1 MPISISSPPPRR
13 HRPVLVA
20 GAVLLAGLSTTA
32 CSSLQSSDGLLS
44 RITPHRIEVVQGNVV
59 TREQAQAVRIGM
71 SRAQVRD
78 ILGSPLVTS
87 AFHADRWDYVFTIR
101 RQGTEPQLR
110 RVLAR
115 FDGDRLVTFD
125 TGGELPGEREFVASI
140 DTGKAP
146 RKMPVLALT
155 EEQVA
160 ALPVRKPAPAAAA
173 PAAPAAETSAPLRAY
188 PPLEPVR

>member
-1 MPISISSPPPRR
+1 MPSSIPVPFRR
-13 HRPVLVA
+13 GHRPALIVGLVLVA
-20 GAVLLAGLSTTA
+20 SLSATG
-32 CSSLQSSDGLLS
+32 CSSLQSSDGLLN
-44 RITPHRIEVVQGNVV
+44 RITPHRIDVVQGNVV

-71 SRAQVRD
+71 TRSQVRD

-115 FDGDRLVTFD
+115 FEGDRLAVFD
-125 TGGELPGEREFVASI
+125 TGGDLPGEREFVASI

-146 RKMPVLALT
+146 RKTPVLALT
-155 EEQVA
+155 EQQVA
-160 ALPVRKPAPAAAA
+160 ALPVRKPAAPPVATTPA
-173 PAAPAAETSAPLRAY
+173 TDGSAPLRSF